1 MPDTV
6 AGYWHDVTLGEV
18 LGHGHQ
24 RWELELETKVREDFI
39 ITEKAL
45 RRPLVEPSPGLKCLF
60 SHLRH
65 Y

>member
-24 RWELELETKVREDFI
+24 RWELELETKVRKDFII
-39 ITEKAL
+39 ITEKTQARAFSWLKAPTSAL
-45 RRPLVEPSPGLKCLF
+45 TFNV
-60 SHLRH
+60 
-65 Y
+65 